1 MLDVGRVS
9 ATLAIGGLGADSH
22 SVGLFVLKRAL
33 ADAGFEILDLGIQ
46 NDFERFAAVAHDYD
60 AVLVSNMDG
69 HAEHYLRDVPALP
82 GNCAWYLGGHPTIT
96 GDTEN
101 LLALGFTRVYS
112 TFVEVDEVVAA
123 LREDLV
129 SSTPRR
135 AGNVALPSRRSDP
148 IVEGRDAVLGQW
160 PTGEA
165 ARDIEDNA
173 CVLASRPSLAE
184 LHECSPRVLLHPR
197 SGVRG
202 LEDQRRLFAQLH
214 AAGADVLSF
223 QVDSLTRDGRYAE
236 AEHVLSHQGELNG
249 FPVVNHGVDILRQ
262 ISAECPVPLQT
273 RHSARDPRL
282 LAELSY
288 AGGVTAFEGG
298 AICYNIPYYAELP
311 LAVSID
317 RWRYVDRLTGRY
329 AELGVILD
337 REFFGTLTATLI
349 PPCVAITTNLL
360 EGLLA
365 VESGVRSVSLAY
377 AEQGCRAQD
386 VAAVRVMGS
395 LGREFLGAGG
405 DVRVATVFHQYM
417 GAFPRNLDD
426 AAELIQASAHTAA
439 LAGADRVVVKTPC
452 EATRI
457 PDVGDNAL
465 GLSLAARGVDQAD
478 SSSYVWDKKE
488 AQRIEASV
496 RSLLRSVLSLC
507 PGDLAACVEQ
517 AFARGYLDV
526 PFSPSKFNAGRMSAA
541 RDVTGA
547 VRVLDPG
554 DMPLPPDVVAF
565 EAERMKERLA
575 VAGVP
580 RAEAWRLVADDVL
593 RTSRTRTRWP
603 LDLMGLRQ
611 EAG

>member
-1 MLDVGRVS
+1 MLDIGRVS

-33 ADAGFEILDLGIQ
+33 AATGFEILDLGIQ
-46 NDFERFAAVAHDYD
+46 NDFERFAAVANDCD

-69 HAEHYLRDVPALP
+69 HAEHYLHEVPALP
-82 GNCAWYLGGHPTIT
+82 GNCVWYLGGHPTLT
-96 GDTEN
+96 GETEK

-129 SSTPRR
+129 SRTPHRT
-135 AGNVALPSRRSDP
+135 GNVAPPSRRSEP
-148 IVEGRDAVLGQW
+148 IVEGRDAVLAQW

-173 CVLASRPSLAE
+173 CVLAGRPSLAE
-184 LHECSPRVLLHPR
+184 LHESSPRVLLHPR

-202 LEDQRRLFAQLH
+202 RGDQQRLFAHLH

-223 QVDSLTRDGRYAE
+223 QVDSLTRDGRYTE
-236 AEHVLSHQGELNG
+236 AEHVLSRQGQLNG
-249 FPVVNHGVDILRQ
+249 FPVVNHGVEILRQ

-317 RWRYVDRLTGRY
+317 RWRYVDQLTGRY

-337 REFFGTLTATLI
+337 REFFGTLTATLV

-395 LGREFLGAGG
+395 LGRELLGAGG

-417 GAFPRNLDD
+417 GAFPTHPDD
-426 AAELIQASAHTAA
+426 AEALIQASAHTAA

-457 PDVGDNAL
+457 PDVSDNAR
-465 GLSLAARGVDQAD
+465 GLTLAGQGLAQAD
-478 SSSYVWDKKE
+478 SSSYVWDEAE
-488 AQRIEASV
+488 AQHIEASV
-496 RSLLRSVLSLC
+496 RSLLQTVLSLC
-507 PGDLAACVEQ
+507 PGDVGACVEQ

-526 PFSPSKFNAGRMSAA
+526 PFSPSKFNAGRVITA
-541 RDVTGA
+541 RDLTGA
-547 VRVLDPG
+547 VRILDSG
-554 DMPLPPDVVAF
+554 ALRLPPEVIAF
-565 EAERMKERLA
+565 EADRMKERLA

-580 RAEAWRLVADDVL
+580 RADAWRLVAEDVL
-593 RTSRTRTRWP
+593 HTTRERTTWP
-603 LDLMGLRQ
+603 LDLVTRQ
-611 EAG
+611 REAG